1 MIEKEKKL
9 NSKNIYKGKII
20 NLFVDDI
27 ETPNGVK
34 SMREYVTH
42 PGGVTILAFVDDKII
57 LEKKKAK
64 VAPGEMEV
72 ITLKEKMLN
81 DIEQL
86 SFSLE
91 VL

>member
-1 MIEKEKKL
+1 
-9 NSKNIYKGKII
+9 
-20 NLFVDDI
+20 
-27 ETPNGVK
+27 
-34 SMREYVTH
+34 
-42 PGGVTILAFVDDKII
+42 
-57 LEKKKAK
+57 